1 MYLKKNRKQIIKLD
15 DIPVYGVSLA
25 QGILKARVSFTLGVN
40 DVLKNNVNVA
50 YVSIIKNAT
59 QVNKTD
65 PDSIVDEVKFDFI
78 KRYNNEVSL
87 NENII
92 FTTNLDITSKIDN
105 SYTSTS
111 ERRKYITRT
120 QSLKFS
126 DISSN
131 ISTPSIPIINQSG
144 ENLKTKGQIFENI
157 SNRSISPSDIN
168 CTNLYAPV
176 AKVNSGIST
185 SLMSDRDLS
194 DLVQSYSTLPNFS
207 PPSISS
213 LQTSVVDSVHLVYDI
228 QYDTSNDSGNG
239 YYVLIELIN
248 TATSEVFDR
257 ATVPFNINRITDDAI
272 RLQSIPTIAATYP
285 NDNYVSFVCNS
296 GDGDK
301 VSSYVVYR
309 CSLDPTTNKW
319 YWNNEGTYPAYNGVS
334 KFSLISYKFSNQY
347 YRIIAQDK
355 NNKLTQFY
363 TDYYPK
369 NCVRGCSI
377 DYGVVTTKIIDEG
390 IEQTVSFKNE
400 NIISIVTSIINLT
413 LKTSEEIVDSRNID
427 SHMKKFVYIHKDL
440 IEDHSYEF
448 LSYGITSSGSKIK
461 FRSTRRQY
469 IKKRSNIISVQIDQ
483 FGVKN
488 SSGDSDISFRVTS
501 TLNETNN
508 TTLYSILSNLGIT
521 KYFDTDISTIRE
533 KIQTLI
539 QNYVVRHNLTTG
551 DIDDLGPV
559 TDITGLFVDSDA
571 SAKVSA
577 SRFDPTNE
585 YSYEIR
591 SYIRNPDTLFDDYVK
606 TSIDARSKRSYK
618 WKPAKHLHPNVLKN
632 GTITS
637 TDGERTNYGL
647 DKFKFFDIGSV
658 LYHTVSSIETV
669 VSIASAN
676 LKLIQENKIQI
687 DWSVTGNYESVKYYM
702 FILQDGFNSQLFY
715 VAHSQFGNVCS
726 IVLPFNGFVGSYRF
740 GIVPVM
746 QDNSES
752 PVTFTNYIEI

>member
-228 QYDTSNDSGNG
+228 QYDPYRDWET
-239 YYVLIELIN
+239 
-248 TATSEVFDR
+248 DR
-257 ATVPFNINRITDDAI
+257 
-272 RLQSIPTIAATYP
+272 
-285 NDNYVSFVCNS
+285 
-296 GDGDK
+296 K
-301 VSSYVVYR
+301 
-309 CSLDPTTNKW
+309 
-319 YWNNEGTYPAYNGVS
+319 
-334 KFSLISYKFSNQY
+334 
-347 YRIIAQDK
+347 
-355 NNKLTQFY
+355 
-363 TDYYPK
+363 
-369 NCVRGCSI
+369 
-377 DYGVVTTKIIDEG
+377 
-390 IEQTVSFKNE
+390 
-400 NIISIVTSIINLT
+400 
-413 LKTSEEIVDSRNID
+413 
-427 SHMKKFVYIHKDL
+427 
-440 IEDHSYEF
+440 
-448 LSYGITSSGSKIK
+448 
-461 FRSTRRQY
+461 STRL
-469 IKKRSNIISVQIDQ
+469 
-483 FGVKN
+483 N
-488 SSGDSDISFRVTS
+488 SSH
-501 TLNETNN
+501 
-508 TTLYSILSNLGIT
+508 IT
-521 KYFDTDISTIRE
+521 RSRM
-533 KIQTLI
+533 
-539 QNYVVRHNLTTG
+539 
-551 DIDDLGPV
+551 P
-559 TDITGLFVDSDA
+559 S
-571 SAKVSA
+571 SA
-577 SRFDPTNE
+577 
-585 YSYEIR
+585 
-591 SYIRNPDTLFDDYVK
+591 
-606 TSIDARSKRSYK
+606 
-618 WKPAKHLHPNVLKN
+618 
-632 GTITS
+632 
-637 TDGERTNYGL
+637 
-647 DKFKFFDIGSV
+647 
-658 LYHTVSSIETV
+658 
-669 VSIASAN
+669 
-676 LKLIQENKIQI
+676 
-687 DWSVTGNYESVKYYM
+687 
-702 FILQDGFNSQLFY
+702 
-715 VAHSQFGNVCS
+715 
-726 IVLPFNGFVGSYRF
+726 
-740 GIVPVM
+740 
-746 QDNSES
+746 
-752 PVTFTNYIEI
+752 